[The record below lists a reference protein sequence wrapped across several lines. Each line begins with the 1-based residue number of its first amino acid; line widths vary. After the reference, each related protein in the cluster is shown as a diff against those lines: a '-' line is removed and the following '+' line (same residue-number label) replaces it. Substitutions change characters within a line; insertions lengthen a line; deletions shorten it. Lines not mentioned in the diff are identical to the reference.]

1 MERSD
6 KTAEQVTLGAA
17 MMYPRTLDDLR
28 VAPEDFHDIRHEEL
42 FRVIRDQARAG
53 QPTDPVALAAHVSGI
68 RGVDAGYLHQVWAAA
83 PAWEGQGPA
92 YAEIVAGLS
101 RGRAV
106 KATAARLA
114 EAVDSRGWDEL
125 DPVLDTVRAELDGVV
140 GKASGI
146 QSRTFAD
153 VLADAVQAW
162 SAPQDRRVWPTGWE
176 ELDDVLNGGWKPGQ
190 VTVLGARPAVGKSAV
205 AACATVAAHH
215 YGAGFFSLEMSELEL
230 AGRMVA
236 IEKGIDLE
244 KIEKAR
250 FRPQD
255 WERINALVREA
266 PDWRVWLEAKPRRSI
281 SQIRATLRTWSRS
294 GHVPLVVIDYLQLMS
309 PADTRETRER
319 QVSRLAEDCK
329 ALAKDFDCHV
339 LALAQV
345 NRSSTMREDKRPTM
359 SDLRE
364 SGGIEAN
371 ADNIILLH
379 REDNPENPV
388 DATRIEFN
396 VVKNRHGRTARLD
409 LAWRPKFSSVNT
421 PRSSERSYRFG
432 F

>member
-1 MERSD
+1 MERYD
-6 KTAEQVTLGAA
+6 ADAERVVLGAA
-17 MMYPRTLDDLR
+17 MMYPRSIDDLG
-28 VAPEDFHDIRHEEL
+28 VVPEDFHEPRHEDL
-42 FRVIRDQARAG
+42 FRVIQEQAKTG
-53 QPTDPVALAAHVSGI
+53 QPTDPVGLHATASTI
-68 RGVDAGYLHQVWAAA
+68 NGVDAVYLHTLWGEA
-83 PAWEGQGPA
+83 PVNEDGGPR
-92 YAEIVAGLS
+92 YARIVTGLA

-106 KATAARLA
+106 AALAARLGQSVGDRA
-114 EAVDSRGWDEL
+114 WDDL
-125 DPVLDTVRAELDGVV
+125 DGVLDGVRAELDGIAS
-140 GKASGI
+140 KASGV
-146 QSRTFAD
+146 QVRSFAD
-153 VLADAVQAW
+153 VLADAVETW
-162 SAPQDRRVWPTGWE
+162 SKPQDRRVWPTGWE
-176 ELDDVLNGGWKPGQ
+176 ELDDILNGGWKPGQ

-215 YGAGFFSLEMSELEL
+215 YGAGFFSLEMSDLEL

-244 KIEKAR
+244 RIEKAR
-250 FRPQD
+250 FTDRD
-255 WERINALVREA
+255 WQKIGSLVEESRG
-266 PDWRVWLEAKPRRSI
+266 WRVWLESKPRRSI
-281 SQIRATLRTWSRS
+281 SQVRATLRSWSRH

-309 PADTRETRER
+309 PADSRETRER

-345 NRSSTMREDKRPTM
+345 NRGSTMREDKRPTM

-379 REDNPENPV
+379 REDTGDPV
-388 DATRIEFN
+388 AASRIEFN
-396 VVKNRHGRTARLD
+396 VVKNRHGRTGRLD
-409 LAWRPKFSSVNT
+409 LAWRPNYSSVNT
-421 PRSSERSYRFG
+421 EGSGERSYKFG